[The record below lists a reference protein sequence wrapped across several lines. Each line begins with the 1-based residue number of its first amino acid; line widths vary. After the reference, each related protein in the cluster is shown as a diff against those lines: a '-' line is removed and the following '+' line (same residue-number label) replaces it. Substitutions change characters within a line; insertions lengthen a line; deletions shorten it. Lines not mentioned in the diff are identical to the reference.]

1 MYGYVVHIWRACFDT
16 GESESSKVNQQIVR
30 QLDRL
35 SLSKDTHRMRRNGWG
50 EGGVEELDEEG
61 ADTADEQGDAN
72 LANQD
77 GTQPFQD
84 GAQVVVVENKDTNE

>member
-1 MYGYVVHIWRACFDT
+1 
-16 GESESSKVNQQIVR
+16 
-30 QLDRL
+30 
-35 SLSKDTHRMRRNGWG
+35 MRRNGWG

-84 GAQVVVVENKDTNE
+84 GAQVVVVEKKFDGMDDSQLSLAVGDQVELVSRDPSGWTYGRLIGGAHLAAQ